1 MAFIEAALALWRR
14 WLRVTTGCPS
24 SLAFPPHLLVTMTMM
39 EIRVVGMQMELWVV
53 NVGMSMGFLLVP
65 MLMMG
70 IMLVPMIM
78 REGLVPV
85 SV

>member
-1 MAFIEAALALWRR
+1 
-14 WLRVTTGCPS
+14 
-24 SLAFPPHLLVTMTMM
+24 MTMM